1 MEPSPAEP
9 PAGIS
14 GHFWAL
20 LCAER
25 LKDSAVLDV
34 GTGNGR
40 LALALAPH
48 CPRVV
53 GIDRDAA
60 AVEEATRR
68 AEARRLTNV
77 EFLVLDAEA
86 PKDYR
91 DVVTGWRSPGLI
103 VAHLCVSDRIIEN
116 SSRTLEPGQALALVA
131 FHADQWRET
140 GRRSRFAYDEDKIGR
155 VLAACGLAVE
165 HLEVEREVQHFESV
179 EAALAAAI
187 GLQDRWQ
194 ADGRW
199 FHYMRFLE
207 EGGRT
212 LTRSHLLV
220 KARRA

>member
-1 MEPSPAEP
+1 MGPSPAEP
-9 PAGIS
+9 PAGVS
-14 GHFWAL
+14 RHFWAL

-34 GTGNGR
+34 GTGSGR

-53 GIDRDAA
+53 GIDRDVA
-60 AVEEATRR
+60 AVEEATRQ

-86 PKDYR
+86 PMDYR
-91 DVVTGWRSPGLI
+91 DLVTGWRSPGLI

-116 SSRTLEPGQALALVA
+116 SSRTLEPGGALALVA

-140 GRRSRFAYDEDKIGR
+140 GRRSRFAYDENQVRR
-155 VLAACGLAVE
+155 VLVGCGFVVQ
-165 HLEVEREVQHFESV
+165 HLEVEREVQHFDSV
-179 EAALAAAI
+179 EAALAASI
-187 GLQDRWQ
+187 GLAERWET
-194 ADGRW
+194 DGRW
-199 FHYMRFLE
+199 FHYVRFLE

-212 LTRSHLLV
+212 LTRSHLVV
-220 KARRA
+220 KARKA

>member
-1 MEPSPAEP
+1 MEPSPAKP
-9 PAGIS
+9 PAGVS
-14 GHFWAL
+14 PRFWAL

-34 GTGNGR
+34 GTGGGR
-40 LALALAPH
+40 LALALAPY
-48 CPRVV
+48 CLRVV

-60 AVEEATRR
+60 AIEEATRQ
-68 AEARRLTNV
+68 AEARRLSNA

-116 SSRTLEPGQALALVA
+116 SSRSLDPGHALAFVA

-140 GRRSRFAYDEDKIGR
+140 GRRSRFAYDEDQVRR
-155 VLAACGLAVE
+155 VLTGCGFVVQ
-165 HLEVEREVQHFESV
+165 HVEVEREVQHFDSV

-187 GLQDRWQ
+187 ALQERWK

-199 FHYMRFLE
+199 FHYVRFLE

-212 LTRSHLLV
+212 LTRSHLIA
-220 KARRA
+220 KARKT